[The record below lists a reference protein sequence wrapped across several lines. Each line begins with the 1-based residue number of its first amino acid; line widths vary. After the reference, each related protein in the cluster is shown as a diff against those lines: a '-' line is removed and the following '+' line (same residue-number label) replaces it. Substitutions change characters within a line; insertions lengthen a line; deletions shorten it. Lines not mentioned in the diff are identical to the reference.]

1 MKHPVKIIVISST
14 VLLISGLLSIRF
26 GAVNYSL
33 ETIIHIFTG
42 QGTDIQNTIM
52 FSLRVPRTVVL
63 ILTGATLGISG
74 TIIKIIMKNPL
85 ADPGLLGVQTG
96 AASVAIII
104 LLILPNYI
112 FLLPMG
118 AFIGGII
125 AYLLVM
131 LLAYNKTLDPIKMI
145 LAGVAVN
152 ALFGAFIAAMTV
164 FYSDAIQGV
173 LIWMNGSFA
182 DVSVLDMQFVLIYSV
197 IGIVLAFSVTR
208 FANIMRLNDQMIH
221 QLGIKV
227 SVVRFLLAS
236 ISVLLATISVA
247 YVGIISFIALITPHI
262 AKLLVG
268 SNYKYWMPLSM
279 VLGSVVLVLSDV
291 IQRVI
296 FNPLEIPVGIIT
308 AIIGAPFFL
317 YLLRRTLHHDSIQ

>member
-1 MKHPVKIIVISST
+1 MKHPVKIIVVSS
-14 VLLISGLLSIRF
+14 VILLISAFLSIRF
-26 GAVNYSL
+26 GAVQYSL
-33 ETIIHIFTG
+33 ETIMDILLG

-52 FSLRVPRTVVL
+52 FSLRIPRTVVL
-63 ILTGATLGISG
+63 ICTGATLGISG

-104 LLILPNYI
+104 MLILPTFV
-112 FLLPMG
+112 FLLPLG
-118 AFIGGII
+118 AFFGGII

-131 LLAYNKTLDPIKMI
+131 VLAYKKTLDPIKMI

-164 FYSDAIQGV
+164 FYSDSIQGV

-182 DVSVLDMQFVLIYSV
+182 DVSVLDMQFVFMYSV
-197 IGIVLAFSVTR
+197 IGIILAFSVTKY
-208 FANIMRLNDQMIH
+208 ANIMRLNDQMIH

-227 SVVRFLLAS
+227 SVVRFILAS
-236 ISVLLATISVA
+236 VSVLLATISVA
-247 YVGIISFIALITPHI
+247 FVGIISFIALITPHI

-268 SNYKYWMPLSM
+268 SNYKYWMPVSM
-279 VLGSVVLVLSDV
+279 LLGSVVLVLSDV
-291 IQRVI
+291 IQRMI
-296 FNPLEIPVGIIT
+296 FNPLEIPVGIVT
-308 AIIGAPFFL
+308 AFIGAPFFL
-317 YLLRRTLHHDSIQ
+317 YLLRRTLNHDSI

>member
-1 MKHPVKIIVISST
+1 MKHPVKVIVLSSII
-14 VLLISGLLSIRF
+14 LLISAFLSIRF
-26 GAVNYSL
+26 GAVKYSL
-33 ETIIHIFTG
+33 DTIIDILIG
-42 QGTDIQNTIM
+42 QGTEIQNTIM
-52 FSLRVPRTVVL
+52 FSIRVPRTVVL
-63 ILTGATLGISG
+63 IFTGATLGISG

-104 LLILPNYI
+104 MLVLPTYI
-112 FLLPMG
+112 FLLPLG
-118 AFIGGII
+118 AFVGGIT

-131 LLAYNKTLDPIKMI
+131 LLAYKKTLDPIKMI

-164 FYSDAIQGV
+164 FYSDSIQGV

-182 DVSVLDMQFVLIYSV
+182 DVSVSDMQFVVFYSV
-197 IGIVLAFSVTR
+197 IAIIMAFSVTKY
-208 FANIMRLNDQMIH
+208 ANIMRLNDQMIH

-268 SNYKYWMPLSM
+268 SNYKYWMPVSM
-279 VLGSVVLVLSDV
+279 LLGSVVLVLSDV
-291 IQRVI
+291 IQRMV
-296 FNPLEIPVGIIT
+296 FNPLEIPVGIVT
-308 AIIGAPFFL
+308 AFIGAPFFL
-317 YLLRRTLHHDSIQ
+317 YLLRRTLNHDSI

>member
-1 MKHPVKIIVISST
+1 MKHPVKVIVVSS
-14 VLLISGLLSIRF
+14 VILLISAFLSIRF
-26 GAVNYSL
+26 GAVKYSL
-33 ETIIHIFTG
+33 ETIIDILIG
-42 QGTDIQNTIM
+42 QGTEIQNTIM
-52 FSLRVPRTVVL
+52 FSLRIPRTVVL
-63 ILTGATLGISG
+63 ICTGATLGISG

-104 LLILPNYI
+104 MLVLPTYI
-112 FLLPMG
+112 FLLPLG
-118 AFIGGII
+118 AFVGGII

-131 LLAYNKTLDPIKMI
+131 LLAYKKTLDPIKMI

-164 FYSDAIQGV
+164 FYSDSIQGV

-182 DVSVLDMQFVLIYSV
+182 DVSVSDMQFVVFYSV
-197 IGIVLAFSVTR
+197 IAIIMAFSVTKY
-208 FANIMRLNDQMIH
+208 ANIMRLNDQMIH

-268 SNYKYWMPLSM
+268 SNYKYWMPVSM
-279 VLGSVVLVLSDV
+279 LLGSVVLVLSDV
-291 IQRVI
+291 IQRMV
-296 FNPLEIPVGIIT
+296 FNPLEIPVGIVT
-308 AIIGAPFFL
+308 AFIGAPFFL
-317 YLLRRTLHHDSIQ
+317 YLLRRTLNHDSI

>member
-1 MKHPVKIIVISST
+1 MKHPVKIIVVSS
-14 VLLISGLLSIRF
+14 VILLISAFLSIRF
-26 GAVNYSL
+26 GAVQYSL
-33 ETIIHIFTG
+33 ETIMDILLG

-52 FSLRVPRTVVL
+52 FSLRIPRTVVL
-63 ILTGATLGISG
+63 ICTGATLGISG

-104 LLILPNYI
+104 MLIFPTFV
-112 FLLPMG
+112 FLLPLG
-118 AFIGGII
+118 AFFGGII

-131 LLAYNKTLDPIKMI
+131 VLAYKKTLDPIKMI

-164 FYSDAIQGV
+164 FYSDSIQGV

-182 DVSVLDMQFVLIYSV
+182 DVSVLDMQFVFMYSV
-197 IGIVLAFSVTR
+197 IGIILAFSVTKY
-208 FANIMRLNDQMIH
+208 ANIMRLNDQMIH

-227 SVVRFLLAS
+227 SVVRFILAS
-236 ISVLLATISVA
+236 VSVLLATISVA
-247 YVGIISFIALITPHI
+247 FVGIISFIALITPHI

-268 SNYKYWMPLSM
+268 SNYKYWMPVSM
-279 VLGSVVLVLSDV
+279 LLGSVVLVLSDV
-291 IQRVI
+291 IQRMI
-296 FNPLEIPVGIIT
+296 FNPLEIPVGIVT
-308 AIIGAPFFL
+308 AFIGAPFFL
-317 YLLRRTLHHDSIQ
+317 YLLRRTLNHDSI

>member
-1 MKHPVKIIVISST
+1 MKHPVKIIVVSS
-14 VLLISGLLSIRF
+14 VILLISAFFSIRF
-26 GAVNYSL
+26 GAVQYSL
-33 ETIIHIFTG
+33 ETIMDILLG

-52 FSLRVPRTVVL
+52 FSLRIPRTVVL
-63 ILTGATLGISG
+63 ICTGATLGISG

-104 LLILPNYI
+104 MLILPTFV
-112 FLLPMG
+112 FLLPLG
-118 AFIGGII
+118 AFFGGII

-131 LLAYNKTLDPIKMI
+131 VLAYKKTLDPIKMI

-164 FYSDAIQGV
+164 FYSDSIQGV

-182 DVSVLDMQFVLIYSV
+182 DVSVLDMQFVFMYSV
-197 IGIVLAFSVTR
+197 IGIILAFSVTKY
-208 FANIMRLNDQMIH
+208 ANIMRLNDQMIH

-227 SVVRFLLAS
+227 SVVRFILAS
-236 ISVLLATISVA
+236 VSVLLATISVA
-247 YVGIISFIALITPHI
+247 FVGIISFIALITPHI

-268 SNYKYWMPLSM
+268 SNYKYWMPVSM
-279 VLGSVVLVLSDV
+279 LLGSVVLVLSDV
-291 IQRVI
+291 IQRMI
-296 FNPLEIPVGIIT
+296 FNPLEIPVGIVT
-308 AIIGAPFFL
+308 AFIGAPFFL
-317 YLLRRTLHHDSIQ
+317 YLLRRTLNHDSI